1 MSGELLVIAPDGRC
15 RTVPNS
21 YEGIKDGLD
30 GATLDAVTLPD
41 NEHCLF
47 VDDDGMVTGLAL
59 NVPASLL
66 SSMALYGPVVLTGAP
81 DDEGETQPPSGRMM
95 TAAANMALC
104 WRRVNLDATAKGQ
117 DLTVMANAATVPA
130 PEIVALSNEEFD
142 AWLRGER

>member
-1 MSGELLVIAPDGRC
+1 MSGELLVIAPNGTC

-21 YEGIKDGLD
+21 YEGIKDGLN

-41 NEHCLF
+41 NQHTLF
-47 VDDDGMVTGLAL
+47 VDDDGMVNGLAL

-66 SSMALYGPVVLTGAP
+66 ATMALYGPVVLAGAP
-81 DDEGETQPPSGRMM
+81 DNEGDTQPPSGRMS

-104 WRRVNLDATAKGQ
+104 WRRVNLDAASKGQ
-117 DLTVMANAATVPA
+117 DITVAANADTVPA
-130 PEIVALSNEEFD
+130 PEIVALTNEEFD